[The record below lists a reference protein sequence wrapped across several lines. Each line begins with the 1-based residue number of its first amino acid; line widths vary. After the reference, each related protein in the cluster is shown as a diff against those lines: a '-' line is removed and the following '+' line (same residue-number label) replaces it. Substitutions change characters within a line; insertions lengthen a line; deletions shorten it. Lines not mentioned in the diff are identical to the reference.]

1 MATPQGNEI
10 NYDALIDN
18 ILAKEVPNTNPEQ
31 GIPLEEEQMVET
43 ETQTEE

>member
-1 MATPQGNEI
+1 MAIPQGNEI

-18 ILAKEVPNTNPEQ
+18 ILAKEVPNTAPKQEM
-31 GIPLEEEQMVET
+31 PVEEEMVET